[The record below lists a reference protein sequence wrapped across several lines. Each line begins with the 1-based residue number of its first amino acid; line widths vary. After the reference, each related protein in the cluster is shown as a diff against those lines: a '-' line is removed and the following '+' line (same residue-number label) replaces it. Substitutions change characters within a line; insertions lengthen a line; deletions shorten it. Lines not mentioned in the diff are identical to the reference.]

1 MTPESEPTPIRPP
14 SPSPPLI
21 NRNSTGALGTPKLHR
36 LLLSECALA
45 EATMRTIVNQSIADH
60 LQQPS
65 LDESPLKPWIIQM
78 AKTIL
83 IYRTST
89 SACGVTAL
97 SGDGVLIKRLP
108 SPHPTLIKWSAPLF
122 IKIRSRGGGI
132 LFGTQ
137 KRNAFAVCTTRQL
150 EELLLGKIS
159 STSDSKKVAR
169 PVRGIE
175 FAMSCGSG
183 VSEKTDIISVPFGQE
198 LDLVSVSHT
207 SGPIFGAAFLAGVMV
222 GAEHDDLRPALDR
235 PDALTRAAFARWLA
249 LQEVDAEKNA
259 ETYGAGVAARD
270 ILNTRDPPAEFQ
282 PIYGEMNRIVNR
294 VERCS
299 SVSRTSASLER
310 FSTGRDPDQV
320 MVQSDGSVLA

>member
-1 MTPESEPTPIRPP
+1 MTPEPTPIRPPSP

-108 SPHPTLIKWSAPLF
+108 SPHPTQIKWSAPLF

-150 EELLLGKIS
+150 EEMMLGKSS
-159 STSDSKKVAR
+159 STADSKKVAR

-222 GAEHDDLRPALDR
+222 GADDLRPALAR
-235 PDALTRAAFARWLA
+235 PDALTRVRSFARSLA
-249 LQEVDAEKNA
+249 RLLVCSF
-259 ETYGAGVAARD
+259 ARRST
-270 ILNTRDPPAEFQ
+270 TRRTPRPTAQASPPE
-282 PIYGEMNRIVNR
+282 I
-294 VERCS
+294 
-299 SVSRTSASLER
+299 
-310 FSTGRDPDQV
+310 FSTRETLPP
-320 MVQSDGSVLA
+320 SSNRSTAR